1 MMLPFE
7 TQQVRNLFQDEL
19 FCYFYSLFK
28 LFIDQLMK
36 DYRQNLHYF
45 AQNIYSQAFLGFDK
59 SSFTSS
65 HPLKIPVKS
74 DKAQYE
80 RFLKEKHNN
89 TYFRLI
95 TLTKYLLENCWK
107 KINQQ
112 QFQKLAYESV
122 SNTLKHLF
130 ECAQFFQN
138 SFDSSLFIIKNLVE
152 LYNFLQNNL
161 DTTET
166 LIKLNEMNFSPKNDS
181 LTSLFKGKI
190 DLETL
195 SGVFYELMPKMTEY
209 SIDLKA
215 NICKAIDLIFE
226 KNLEIFSVLVCKS
239 LVEYMNRVRTIQS
252 KRESW
257 EAILKTVDPA
267 DKGQVGRV
275 EGSLKELEEGYGSL
289 MGAETIK
296 QVYQSFASTIGEIF
310 EMMVDKLNCY
320 ADQNTQAIFKDKFLP
335 YLVDSTMNLLHSFY
349 IEVSKNYRSN
359 FYDEFMFKDT
369 SKWRE
374 DLISLIQIN
383 LTQASSPN

>member
-1 MMLPFE
+1 
-7 TQQVRNLFQDEL
+7 
-19 FCYFYSLFK
+19 
-28 LFIDQLMK
+28 MK
-36 DYRQNLHYF
+36 DYRHNLHYF
-45 AQNIYSQAFLGFDK
+45 AQNIYAQAFLGFDK
-59 SSFTSS
+59 ASFASS
-65 HPLKIPVKS
+65 HPLKIPLKS
-74 DKAQYE
+74 DKALYE
-80 RFLKEKHNN
+80 RFHKEKHTN

-107 KINQQ
+107 KINHQ

-122 SNTLKHLF
+122 SSTLKHLF

-161 DTTET
+161 DTSET
-166 LIKLNEMNFSPKNDS
+166 MIKLNEINFSPKNDS

-195 SGVFYELMPKMTEY
+195 SGVFFELMPKMTEY

-239 LVEYMNRVRTIQS
+239 LVEYMNRIRTIQS

-267 DKGQVGRV
+267 DKGQLGRV
-275 EGSLKELEEGYGSL
+275 ENSLKELEEGYNSL
-289 MGAETIK
+289 MGSEAIK
-296 QVYQSFASTIGEIF
+296 QVYQSFASSIGDIF
-310 EMMVDKLNCY
+310 EMMTDKLNCY
-320 ADQNTQAIFKDKFLP
+320 ADPNTQKIFQDKFLP

-349 IEVSKNYRSN
+349 IEVSKNYRSS
-359 FYDEFMFKDT
+359 FYQDFMFKDT
-369 SKWRE
+369 SKWRH

-383 LTQASSPN
+383 LTQGPTPN